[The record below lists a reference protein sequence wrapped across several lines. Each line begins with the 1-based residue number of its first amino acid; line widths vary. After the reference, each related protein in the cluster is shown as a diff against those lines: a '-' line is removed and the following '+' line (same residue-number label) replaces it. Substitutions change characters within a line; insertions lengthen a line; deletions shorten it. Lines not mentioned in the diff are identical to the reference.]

1 MYIVM
6 CLIMQ
11 SYMCILHRSHGR
23 GLYNQMLIILH
34 GSPPYTGHHAVT

>member
-11 SYMCILHRSHGR
+11 SYMCILHRSH